1 MSSTD
6 NTTLLSHFLQRLQN
20 DVSRIDSLIQAV
32 HDDVR
37 FLVDSHQIESEDA
50 TFILSKVPGYVDP
63 QAPSA
68 ASNRHGLSRSRGS
81 LDSNDQTVLHDLS
94 AADTLAPPSYS
105 YPSTE
110 NVMNNVPRSTQ
121 PTAPKRQARALWDY
135 NLDGEEPEDL
145 SFEKGAII
153 EVIKENNEG
162 ILPFTMG
169 SPFTAVTDERSPDW
183 WTGKCNGRTGI
194 FPSNYCELLQY
205 PLPSWSMAV
214 PPATVTKAR
223 PIPETAPKYVPYKAQ
238 HTENATNPVGAR
250 PHPHE
255 DDLKKPKYTHSKNL
269 SSGNGLS
276 YGTAPATN
284 ASIVRAIF

>member
-1 MSSTD
+1 MSNTD
-6 NTTLLSHFLQRLQN
+6 NSLLTHFLQRLQK
-20 DVSRIDSLIQAV
+20 DVARIDSLIQAV
-32 HDDVR
+32 HNDVQ
-37 FLVDSHQIESEDA
+37 FLVDTHQIESEDA
-50 TFILSKVPGYVDP
+50 AFILSKVPGFLDAQVS
-63 QAPSA
+63 SA
-68 ASNRHGLSRSRGS
+68 ASNRHGLNRSRVS
-81 LDSNDQTVLHDLS
+81 LDSADQVVLNDLS

-153 EVIKENNEG
+153 EVIKENNE
-162 ILPFTMG
+162 
-169 SPFTAVTDERSPDW
+169 DW

-223 PIPETAPKYVPYKAQ
+223 PIPETAPKYVPYKAT
-238 HTENATNPVGAR
+238 HTLQPENATIPVGAR
-250 PHPHE
+250 PNTHE
-255 DDLKKPKYTHSKNL
+255 DDLKKPKYTHSKNA

-284 ASIVRAIF
+284 VRAIF